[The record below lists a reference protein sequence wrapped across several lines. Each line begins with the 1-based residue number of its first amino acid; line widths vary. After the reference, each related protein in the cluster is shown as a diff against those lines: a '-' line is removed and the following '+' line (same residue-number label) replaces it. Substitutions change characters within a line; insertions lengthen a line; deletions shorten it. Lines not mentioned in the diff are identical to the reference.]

1 MTVCRIQPFSAALV
15 RLPGGRSRLSARNER
30 VGVSK
35 SGCRSETIGCRD
47 FRAHPSYPYDAL
59 GARLLPVLGQA
70 ESDALRGR
78 LEEAA
83 SHDRQF
89 HLLIVFSCT
98 IATLGLIADSP
109 AVVIGAML
117 VAPLLGPILALA
129 LGSVVGRPQLLGRAA
144 FGLIEGVIVS
154 IVLSTA
160 LAWLAR
166 ELPFDVLVTL
176 PHEAQIR
183 TSPNPLDLGIALAGG
198 AAGAYALSRIPG
210 SDAIPGVAIATAL
223 MPPLCTIGIGIS
235 TGDRG
240 VWGGAGLLFV
250 TNLSAIVFAGIAV
263 FLALGLRPRR
273 WHAGALPAA
282 ASVVLLIAVAVALVG
297 LTLRT
302 IEESRQ
308 NQSVRT
314 AIADAIE
321 RQRPGSELVS
331 LEQSDEAGAL
341 SLRVTVRTSAEVSLG
356 EVESIQARVAQRL
369 QRRVA
374 LVFVSVPAVVLDPL
388 NPPAKSVP
396 LTPAPT
402 PMPTPTLSPR
412 TKVIT
417 FSFQASLP
425 ALARD

>member
-1 MTVCRIQPFSAALV
+1 VAILDEAESIAL
-15 RLPGGRSRLSARNER
+15 R
-30 VGVSK
+30 
-35 SGCRSETIGCRD
+35 
-47 FRAHPSYPYDAL
+47 
-59 GARLLPVLGQA
+59 ARL
-70 ESDALRGR
+70 ER
-78 LEEAA
+78 AA
-83 SHDRQF
+83 AHERQF
-89 HLLIVFSCT
+89 HLLVVFSCT

-129 LGSVVGRPQLLGRAA
+129 LGSVVGRPELLRQAA
-144 FGLIEGVIVS
+144 FGLIEGVVVS
-154 IVLSTA
+154 VLLSTF

-176 PHEAQIR
+176 PHEAQVR

-198 AAGAYALSRIPG
+198 AVGAYALSRMPT

-223 MPPLCTIGIGIS
+223 MPPLCTVGIGIA

-240 VWGGAGLLFV
+240 VWGGASLLFV
-250 TNLSAIVFAGIAV
+250 TNLSAIVFSGIVV

-282 ASVVLLIAVAVALVG
+282 VSVVLLVVVAVALVG

-302 IEESRQ
+302 IDESRD
-308 NQSVRT
+308 NQSIRAAVT
-314 AIADAIE
+314 DAIK

-331 LEQSDEAGAL
+331 LEQSDESGAL
-341 SLRVTVRTSAEVSLG
+341 KLRVTVRTSADVSLA
-356 EVESIQARVAQRL
+356 EVESIQATVAQQL

-374 LVFVSVPAVVLDPL
+374 LVFVSVPAVILDPL
-388 NPPAKSVP
+388 NPPARNVP

-402 PMPTPTLSPR
+402 PTPTPTVSAR

-417 FSFQASLP
+417 FAFQASLP

>member
-1 MTVCRIQPFSAALV
+1 MAILD
-15 RLPGGRSRLSARNER
+15 
-30 VGVSK
+30 
-35 SGCRSETIGCRD
+35 ETE
-47 FRAHPSYPYDAL
+47 SVAL
-59 GARLLPVLGQA
+59 GARLEQA
-70 ESDALRGR
+70 
-78 LEEAA
+78 AA
-83 SHDRQF
+83 HERQF

-129 LGSVVGRPQLLGRAA
+129 LGSVVGRPQLLRRAA
-144 FGLIEGVIVS
+144 VGLIEGVVVS
-154 IVLSTA
+154 VLLSTA

-166 ELPFDVLVTL
+166 ELPFDVLVAL
-176 PHEAQIR
+176 PHEAQVR

-198 AAGAYALSRIPG
+198 AAGAYALSRMPT

-223 MPPLCTIGIGIS
+223 MPPLCTVGIGVS

-240 VWGGAGLLFV
+240 VWGGASLLFI
-250 TNLSAIVFAGIAV
+250 TNLSAIVFSGIVV

-282 ASVVLLIAVAVALVG
+282 VSVVLLAVVAVAVVG

-308 NQSVRT
+308 NQSVRAAVT
-314 AIADAIE
+314 DAIK

-331 LEQSDEAGAL
+331 FEQSGESGAL
-341 SLRVTVRTSAEVSLG
+341 KLRVTVRTNVEVSLA
-356 EVESIQARVAQRL
+356 EVESIQATVAQKL

-374 LVFVSVPAVVLDPL
+374 LVFVSVPSVVLDPL

-402 PMPTPTLSPR
+402 PTPTPTVSAR

-417 FSFQASLP
+417 FSFQTSLP
-425 ALARD
+425 ALSRD